1 MSALSIGS
9 RFRYTFAITA
19 RRLARDELWEIAA
32 TQHGF
37 VTAQQAV
44 ELGVG
49 KGALQMLVQRGTLAR
64 AAFGVYRF
72 PQYPVGQYDGYM
84 LAVLWTRAPEACLTH
99 ETALDAY
106 GISDVNPNRI
116 HVTVGRRRRL
126 RRTGGEDYV
135 IHYEDLAPEQLGW
148 WQEIPT
154 VKPATAIAQCIAYGT
169 PTYLLRQAIERGH
182 VQGYLTTAERDDL
195 AWALDVRHDR

>member
-1 MSALSIGS
+1 MTM
-9 RFRYTFAITA
+9 RM
-19 RRLARDELWEIAA
+19 LARDELWDVAA

-44 ELGVG
+44 DLGVG
-49 KGALQMLVQRGTLAR
+49 KHALQMLVQRGTLTR
-64 AAFGVYRF
+64 AAQGVYRF
-72 PQYPVGQYDGYM
+72 PQYPVGQYDAYM
-84 LAVLWTRAPEACLTH
+84 LAVLWTRTPEACLSH

-116 HVTVGRRRRL
+116 HVTVATARRPRRA
-126 RRTGGEDYV
+126 GGEDYV
-135 IHYEDLAPEQLGW
+135 MHHEDLAPAQIGW

-154 VKPATAIAQCIAYGT
+154 VTSATAIAQCIAFGT

-182 VQGYLTTAERDDL
+182 AQGYLTTANRDEL
-195 AWALDVRHDR
+195 TRALEARHEQ